1 MHPQRIFKH
10 CITDCILC
18 DAGCYDEIVTGLP
31 VETGLQYVAY
41 FKPDEQLNYQQLKE
55 VLLDRAKLQ
64 KKGILNLALQRI
76 GFLAPDPG
84 GIIIWTFP
92 NYAALEAIIRDDEW
106 QHRLKIIGS
115 GVYRSWGAEIL

>member
-1 MHPQRIFKH
+1 MHPPRIFPH
-10 CITDCILC
+10 CVTDCILC
-18 DAGCYDEIVTGLP
+18 DAGCDGEIVTGPP
-31 VETGLQYVAY
+31 VETGLQYVEY
-41 FKPDEQLNYQQLKE
+41 FKPGEQLNCQHLKE
-55 VLLDRAKLQ
+55 VLLDRTQLQ
-64 KKGILNLALQRI
+64 KKGILNLAHQRV

-92 NYAALEAIIRDDEW
+92 NYAALEEIICDHEW